1 MKDGFMRIAAVAPK
15 QRPGDVRNCV
25 DTILST
31 LKGLQSMR
39 VELALFPEL
48 SLTGYTAADLFH
60 NSRLLEDAVEGFNT
74 LIDASRSLSTAFIV
88 GLPIQTPTALYNAA
102 ALINGG
108 DVQLTAKTYLP
119 NYNEF
124 YERRWFAPAPKQ
136 PIEVTVGGTKY
147 TLTPS
152 GVFEVKGALVG
163 IEICEDL
170 WVPLPPST
178 TLALAGA
185 DIVCNLSASNDLIGK
200 HDYLH
205 NLITGQSARL
215 LCAYA
220 YASAGAGE
228 STTDLVFDPKAM
240 IAENGTMLVESR
252 RWQHNGTAQAIADVD
267 IAALS
272 RDRMHITT
280 FNDCRERNGVQPVP
294 TPKPDASG
302 PDDLFFRNVNP
313 HPFVPAD
320 NTDKDRRCGEIIEIQ
335 SSGLARRLEAIGCS
349 HAVIGISGGLD
360 STLALLVT
368 ARAFN
373 KLGLPL
379 EGILGV
385 TMPGFGTTGRTH
397 NNAVKLMECLGVSS
411 KEISIVPAV
420 EQHFKDI
427 DHNPELHDVTY
438 ENSQARQRTLLLMDL
453 ANQQNGIVVGTG
465 DLSELALGWA
475 TYNGDHMSMYAVNAG
490 VPKTLVKWLVQWFAE
505 HTPDEELRQVLTDI
519 INTPVSPELLPAEE
533 DGTISQQ
540 TEHIVGPYELH
551 DFFLYHTLRYGRKPE
566 AILKLARKAFSPDQY
581 STEEISRW
589 VDTFN
594 RRFFTQ
600 QFKRSCLPDGPK
612 VGSVCLSP
620 RGDWRMPSD
629 FPYIPWTLG

>member
-1 MKDGFMRIAAVAPK
+1 MRIAAVAPK
-15 QRPGDVRNCV
+15 QQAGDVTDCV
-25 DTILST
+25 NTILRT
-31 LKGLQSMR
+31 LTGLQSSH
-39 VELALFPEL
+39 VELAVFPEL
-48 SLTGYTAADLFH
+48 CLTGYTAADLFH
-60 NSRLLEDAVEGFNT
+60 NRRLLEDAATGFNR
-74 LIDASRSLSTAFIV
+74 LVEASRNIRTAFII
-88 GLPIQTPTALYNAA
+88 GLPVQTPSALYNAA
-102 ALINGG
+102 ALINAGEAHI
-108 DVQLTAKTYLP
+108 TAKTYIP

-136 PIEVTVGGTKY
+136 PVDVVIAGKRY
-147 TLTPS
+147 TIDPV
-152 GVFEVKGALVG
+152 GVFDVKGTLVG

-178 TLALAGA
+178 TMAMAGA
-185 DIVCNLSASNDLIGK
+185 EIVCNLSASNDLIGK
-200 HDYLH
+200 HDYLRD
-205 NLITGQSARL
+205 LVIGQSARL
-215 LCAYA
+215 VCVYA

-228 STTDLVFDPKAM
+228 STTDLVFAPKAM
-240 IAENGTMLVESR
+240 IAENGSLPAESP
-252 RWQHNGTAQAIADVD
+252 RWQSSGNAQAIVDVD
-267 IAALS
+267 IEALR
-272 RDRMHITT
+272 RDRMHMTT
-280 FNDCRERNGVQPVP
+280 FNDCRERNSV
-294 TPKPDASG
+294 TPLPMPLPDESG
-302 PDDLFFRNVNP
+302 PSDLMFRTVNP
-313 HPFVPAD
+313 HPFVPSD
-320 NTDKDRRCGEIIEIQ
+320 NADKDKRCGEIIEIQ
-335 SSGLARRLEAIGCS
+335 ASGLAHRLEAIRCS

-368 ARAFN
+368 TQAFK
-373 KLGLPL
+373 KLGLPP

-397 NNAVKLMECLGVSS
+397 DNALKLMECLDVST

-420 EQHFKDI
+420 QQHFRDI

-490 VPKTLVKWLVQWFAE
+490 IPKTLVKWLVQWFAQ
-505 HTPDEELRQVLTDI
+505 HTTDDNLRDVLNDI

-533 DGTISQQ
+533 DGTIAQQ

-566 AILKLARKAFSPDQY
+566 TILKLARKAFSTDQY
-581 STEEISRW
+581 STAEISRW
-589 VDTFN
+589 LDTFN